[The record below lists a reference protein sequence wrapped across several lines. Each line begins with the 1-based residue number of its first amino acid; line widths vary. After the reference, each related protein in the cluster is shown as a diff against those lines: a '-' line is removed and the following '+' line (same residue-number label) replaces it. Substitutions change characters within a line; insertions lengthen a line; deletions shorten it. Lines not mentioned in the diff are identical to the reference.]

1 MPQWEVRDLILRE
14 ASFITTAVDRK
25 GYPPP
30 GPPEVAFAGRSN
42 VGKSSL
48 INTLT
53 GRRKLVRVS
62 SRPGCTQQ
70 INFFSINNEELRLVD
85 LPGYG
90 FAKVPLTVK
99 AQWQAM
105 IEGYLTR
112 RPTLRGVVVILD
124 VRREVAGEDALLLE
138 WLNAYAIPILVAV
151 TKVDKLSKNQAAA
164 RMAKLKSVLES
175 YDAAPTAFSAVT
187 GQGRDQLWVRIVEL
201 TAPAAPDPAPEAP
214 APSQAGP
221 DPA

>member
-1 MPQWEVRDLILRE
+1 MSDLILRE

-25 GYPPP
+25 GHPPA

-48 INTLT
+48 INALT

-70 INFFSINNEELRLVD
+70 INFFGINNDQLRLVD

-90 FAKVPLTVK
+90 FAKVPLAVK

-105 IEGYLTR
+105 IEGYLTK

-138 WLNAYAIPILVAV
+138 WLRAYDIPILAAV

-164 RMAKLKSVLES
+164 RLAKLKSVLEP
-175 YDAAPTAFSAVT
+175 YDANPTAFSAVT
-187 GQGRDQLWVRIVEL
+187 GQGRDQLWARIVAL
-201 TAPAAPDPAPEAP
+201 TAPEAASAAETPDAAPEPGPGPA
-214 APSQAGP
+214 
-221 DPA
+221 

>member
-1 MPQWEVRDLILRE
+1 MILRE

-62 SRPGCTQQ
+62 GRPGCTQQ

-90 FAKVPLTVK
+90 FAKVPLAVK

-105 IEGYLTR
+105 IEGYLTK
-112 RPTLRGVVVILD
+112 RPTLQGVVVILD

-138 WLNAYAIPILVAV
+138 WLRAYEIPILVAV

-164 RMAKLKSVLES
+164 RLAKLKRVLKD
-175 YDAAPTAFSAVT
+175 YDPEPTAFSALT
-187 GQGRDQLWVRIVEL
+187 GQGRDELWARIV
-201 TAPAAPDPAPEAP
+201 AQAMAGAPAPEPGADPDEP
-214 APSQAGP
+214 AEP
-221 DPA
+221 DQTEPA

>member
-1 MPQWEVRDLILRE
+1 MILRE

-48 INTLT
+48 INALT

-70 INFFSINNEELRLVD
+70 INFFSINNEEMRLVD

-90 FAKVPLTVK
+90 FAKVPLAVK

-105 IEGYLTR
+105 IEGYLTK

-138 WLNAYAIPILVAV
+138 WLRAYGIPILVAV
-151 TKVDKLSKNQAAA
+151 TKVDKLSKNQAASRLA
-164 RMAKLKSVLES
+164 TLKRVLKD
-175 YDAAPTAFSAVT
+175 YDPTPTAFSALT
-187 GQGRDQLWVRIVEL
+187 GQGRDELWARI
-201 TAPAAPDPAPEAP
+201 AAQAAAGAPAPEP
-214 APSQAGP
+214 GP
-221 DPA
+221 DPADQADPQPA